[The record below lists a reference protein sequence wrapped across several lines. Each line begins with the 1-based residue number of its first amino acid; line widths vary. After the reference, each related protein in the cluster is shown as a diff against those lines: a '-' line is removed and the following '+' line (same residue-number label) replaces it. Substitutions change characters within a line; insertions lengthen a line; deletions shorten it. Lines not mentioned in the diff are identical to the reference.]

1 MPANP
6 LAAFTRGLV
15 VEDVARRLRVSPD
28 KVRVWIKRGELAAVN
43 TADTV
48 CGKPRF
54 VVTPESLA
62 EFERLRSA
70 AAPQPKVV
78 RRRRTTT
85 TIDFFTD

>member
-1 MPANP
+1 MANP
-6 LAAFTRGLV
+6 VVSSHRGLV
-15 VEDVARRLRVSPD
+15 VEEVARRLRVSPD
-28 KVRVWIKRGELAAVN
+28 KVRLWIRRGELAAVN

-85 TIDFFTD
+85 TIDFFPG